1 MIMTLILLSIVASI
15 WITVS
20 ILPALTTGIAT
31 RTVAALQRYFDADQ
45 NVLARMVP
53 QNWTSRL
60 LEIPLVALLAVPL
73 ILGTWLFFGILDE
86 VAEGNRLIDLDRW
99 VFEFFR
105 ARRNAPLD
113 SLMIT
118 VTSLGDARV
127 VMPVTLAGLATLIA
141 YKRWRPALYLTMATA
156 GAAIFVGGVKH
167 FIQRPRP
174 ISIYDGIA
182 EYSFPS
188 GHASMS
194 VVLFG
199 FLAVLLAQGAPL
211 AWRRVIAFAALLLIL
226 MISFSRVYL
235 GAHWLSDVAAGLG
248 FGVAWVALLTIM
260 YWRHVTT
267 PAPPAA
273 FAAVLLSVFA
283 IAATVHIVRD
293 APVEKSRYAIPAG
306 FQLAPR

>member
-1 MIMTLILLSIVASI
+1 MIMTFILLSIVASV

-20 ILPALTTGIAT
+20 ILPSLTTGLAT

-45 NVLARMVP
+45 NVLTRMVP

-60 LEIPLVALLAVPL
+60 LEIPFVALLAVPL
-73 ILGTWLFFGILDE
+73 ILGTWLFFGVLDE

-105 ARRNAPLD
+105 ARRNVPLD
-113 SLMIT
+113 NLMIT
-118 VTSLGDARV
+118 ITSLGDARV
-127 VMPVTLAGLATLIA
+127 VMPVALAGLATLIA
-141 YKRWRPALYLTMATA
+141 YKRWRPALYLTLATA
-156 GAAIFVGGVKH
+156 GAAIFVAGVKH

-174 ISIYDGIA
+174 VSIYDGIA

-199 FLAVLLAQGAPL
+199 FLAVILAQGAPS

-226 MISFSRVYL
+226 MISLSRVYL

-248 FGVAWVALLTIM
+248 FGVAWIALLTIM
-260 YWRHVTT
+260 YWRHVTI
-267 PAPPAA
+267 PAPPAV
-273 FAAVLLSVFA
+273 FASVLMAVFA
-283 IAATVHIVRD
+283 IATTVHIVRD
-293 APVEKSRYAIPAG
+293 APTEKSRYAIPAG